1 MMVVLM
7 LAVAVLAVAVLL
19 LHWQERHTYAY
30 AQAIVDG
37 SNKNFDIVEDHLKRH
52 GRKLQALRLHLKL
65 TKGYELKLM
74 TEGEKRGIK
83 YVEGPDGWIAT
94 NPKKGKK

>member
-1 MMVVLM
+1 MTVVLM
-7 LAVAVLAVAVLL
+7 LAVLVLSIVALL
-19 LHWQERHTYAY
+19 LHWQERETHQY
-30 AQAIVDG
+30 AQFIVNAC
-37 SNKNFDIVEDHLKRH
+37 NKNFDTLETIFHRH

-65 TKGYELKLM
+65 PKGYELKLM